1 MYTVYDIL
9 THLLLFEAGAS
20 IKEVQARLGHK
31 DIQTTM
37 NVYTHV
43 FRIHIS
49 KNG

>member
-1 MYTVYDIL
+1 M
-9 THLLLFEAGAS
+9 LFEAGAS

-43 FRIHIS
+43 S
-49 KNG
+49 KTMSQKTAENFLKFMELE